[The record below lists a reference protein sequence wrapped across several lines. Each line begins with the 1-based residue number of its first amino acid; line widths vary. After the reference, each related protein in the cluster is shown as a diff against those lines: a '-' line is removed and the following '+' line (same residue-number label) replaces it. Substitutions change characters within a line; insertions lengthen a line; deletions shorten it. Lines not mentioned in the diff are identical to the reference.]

1 MKTLG
6 KKFIYDLSAI
16 MSHQTTTKK
25 AESMYTA
32 VVKKRV
38 EGQKERQWF
47 TFNKDSMTQI
57 SEYEA
62 LSEYPAQILFYTL
75 TGGKK

>member
-38 EGQKERQWF
+38 EGQKQKEWL
-47 TFNKDSMTQI
+47 TFSKDKMT
-57 SEYEA
+57 
-62 LSEYPAQILFYTL
+62 
-75 TGGKK
+75 